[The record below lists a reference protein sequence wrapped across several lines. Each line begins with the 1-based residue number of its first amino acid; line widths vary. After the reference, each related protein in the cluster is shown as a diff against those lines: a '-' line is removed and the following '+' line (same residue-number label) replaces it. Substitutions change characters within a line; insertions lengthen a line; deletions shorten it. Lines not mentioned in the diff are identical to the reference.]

1 MSKTF
6 NENLEWFSGYIC
18 RDNEASRNL
27 TVLNRINALKASHEE
42 ELEAAMGK
50 FPFVEY
56 DVAGNARHKA
66 LCDLRKWD
74 PDKVQPFPGERDTH
88 IKILY
93 QILTGKAGG
102 NVSAS
107 DAAKAVRDK
116 LVELLESWSS
126 TPRLKPGA

>member
-1 MSKTF
+1 MSAMTF
-6 NENLEWFSGYIC
+6 EESYQRAKGY
-18 RDNEASRNL
+18 AA
-27 TVLNRINALKASHEE
+27 RIMDTEGNMTLHSMLVDIKKAHEE
-42 ELEAAMGK
+42 EVKQALCR
-50 FPFVEY
+50 FPLFHELTEY
-56 DVAGNARHKA
+56 DTAGNARHKA

-93 QILTGKAGG
+93 QILTGNAGG

-116 LVELLESWSS
+116 LVELLE
-126 TPRLKPGA
+126 A

>member
-1 MSKTF
+1 MTF
-6 NENLEWFSGYIC
+6 DEAYARIEGYLWRHYEVEGRKWPLDALDELRVAHGEDVKQALC
-18 RDNEASRNL
+18 R
-27 TVLNRINALKASHEE
+27 
-42 ELEAAMGK
+42 
-50 FPFVEY
+50 FPLHDKLVEY

-74 PDKVQPFPGERDTH
+74 PDKVKPVPGEHDTH

-93 QILTGKAGG
+93 QILVGKAGG

-116 LVELLESWSS
+116 LVELLE
-126 TPRLKPGA
+126 A